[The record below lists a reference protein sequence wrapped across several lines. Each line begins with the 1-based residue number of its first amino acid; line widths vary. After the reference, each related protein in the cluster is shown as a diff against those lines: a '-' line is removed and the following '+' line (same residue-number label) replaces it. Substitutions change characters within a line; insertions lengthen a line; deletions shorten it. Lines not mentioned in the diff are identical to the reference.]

1 MKKFSSGS
9 KICLVIFF
17 FSINPNYL
25 FSQKM
30 FIFQEFNVNFNVFFF
45 YHPHRRNIHKYIS
58 LTNLKKILHNYVETL
73 RNMHIL
79 IKINDSRLVTG
90 FVNFKNVLPTDF
102 GRGKLDNRVTHD
114 IRDSYVT

>member
-45 YHPHRRNIHKYIS
+45 FIILIAEIHKYIS